1 MNENSTVIKEELS
14 EADLLMAVEG
24 EAVETIGAIEET
36 TVATVERGE
45 IGFTPENLSWAL
57 PIMGKG
63 MLGIFIVTS
72 IIVATVVILDKAS
85 KLKKKNKE
93 SK

>member
-1 MNENSTVIKEELS
+1 MNENSTVIQEEIS
-14 EADLLMAVEG
+14 EAELLAAVE
-24 EAVETIGAIEET
+24 ATGAEEET
-36 TVATVERGE
+36 TAATVERGE
-45 IGFTPENLSWAL
+45 IGFSPENLSWSL

-72 IIVATVVILDKAS
+72 IIVATVVVLDKAS
-85 KLKKKNKE
+85 KLKKKDKA

>member
-1 MNENSTVIKEELS
+1 MNENTSVIKEEIY
-14 EADLLMAVEG
+14 EAELLAAADG
-24 EAVETIGAIEET
+24 AVETIGAEEET
-36 TVATVERGE
+36 TLETVERGE
-45 IGFTPENLSWAL
+45 IGFTPENLSWSL

-85 KLKKKNKE
+85 KLKKKDKE

>member
-1 MNENSTVIKEELS
+1 MNENTSVIKEEIY
-14 EADLLMAVEG
+14 EAELLAAADG
-24 EAVETIGAIEET
+24 ALETIGAEEET
-36 TVATVERGE
+36 TLETVERGE
-45 IGFTPENLSWAL
+45 IGFTPENLSWSL

-72 IIVATVVILDKAS
+72 IIVGTVVILDKAS
-85 KLKKKNKE
+85 KLKKKDKE

>member
-1 MNENSTVIKEELS
+1 MNENVSVIKEEFS
-14 EADLLMAVEG
+14 EAELLA
-24 EAVETIGAIEET
+24 AVETIGATEET

-45 IGFTPENLSWAL
+45 VGFTPENLSWSL

-85 KLKKKNKE
+85 KLKKDKK

>member
-1 MNENSTVIKEELS
+1 MNENTSVIKEEIY
-14 EADLLMAVEG
+14 EAELLAAADG
-24 EAVETIGAIEET
+24 AVETIGAEEET

-72 IIVATVVILDKAS
+72 IIVATVVVLDKAS
-85 KLKKKNKE
+85 KLGKKKKE

>member
-1 MNENSTVIKEELS
+1 MNENLSVIKEEFS
-14 EADLLMAVEG
+14 EAELLA
-24 EAVETIGAIEET
+24 AVETIGATEET

-45 IGFTPENLSWAL
+45 VGFTPENLSWSL

-85 KLKKKNKE
+85 KLKKKDKE